1 MRILKKISAKN
12 IMGKI
17 PVPQEGETIDLFQ
30 VYGHASKCESID
42 TSYGVAIKIIGQ
54 FEAFRAD
61 TGELFRSPTL
71 YLPRP
76 ADEMIEEALS
86 EAEGQVEF
94 GFEIS
99 VVKADTKTGYEYLV
113 STIVEPEGED
123 PLVSLRSK
131 FTETKMLEKN
141 PEDNPEDRPDETE
154 TDE

>member
-1 MRILKKISAKN
+1 MKILKKISAKN

-17 PVPQEGETIDLFQ
+17 PVPQDGETIDLFQ

-54 FEAFRAD
+54 FEAFRSD

-86 EAEGQVEF
+86 KTEGQVEF
-94 GFEIS
+94 AFEIS
-99 VVKADTKTGYEYLV
+99 VVAADTKTGYEYAV

-131 FTETKMLEKN
+131 FTDTKMLDK
-141 PEDNPEDRPDETE
+141 PEDKPDETKTE
-154 TDE
+154 EAE